1 MPILDVSAGVV
12 TAVRG
17 EAFVRSPE
25 GALVPVR
32 VGDRVEPGQLILD
45 AAGDA
50 VETIPGSVAN
60 VAAVSPDLDQ
70 VITNLDQ
77 AVAEEDAPAAGL
89 AGGEGSLLGPGLRV
103 DRVSETVGAQSF
115 GSESATQS
123 RPGEVQAAPLT
134 DQRVLTASVDGDP
147 APQPPDPQPQ
157 PGPSPIPQPPV
168 PPVPAPLPSLV
179 IDGVS
184 ETEGEPVLFNVRLTT
199 PSNGPVT
206 ISLNLLPGSDAA
218 DAAEPGLDTSTSLEY
233 RLQESDPWLPV
244 SGNLTFPAGSTLIQV
259 QVATVDD
266 LVVEPT
272 EYIQLQATV
281 VSGETA
287 NSITSNDTAITDDD
301 KPFVVVYGQDG
312 IEGDYVGFMV
322 NLTQA
327 SPEGVVVSLALLP
340 GSDPVDAAQPGVDTS
355 GPLEYFDT
363 QSQQWLAVTDNLTIP
378 AGETQIAVRVRT
390 ADDAE
395 LEGVEYL
402 RLQATVVEG
411 NVANDPAE
419 PPANDVAIT
428 DNDAPFMVVLSDNAI
443 EGRYAN
449 FSVNLT
455 SATNEVISVSLGLQ
469 YDAAADDAAQP
480 GVDSLNEIE
489 FFNASTQQWELV
501 TGPLSFQP
509 GDTRI
514 EVRVQTV
521 DDTDVE
527 SVEYLQLQATVVQGS
542 VRNPN
547 SVALNDSAITDNDG
561 REVLGTDQDEM
572 VLGQAGDDSLQALSG
587 SDLLYGGQG
596 DDVLNGGDGS
606 DVFAWQLSDVVD
618 GVTTVDRIED
628 FSLLPPAE
636 GGDVLDLRDLL
647 QGENALGGTGNLT
660 QYLRFDTSSGA
671 DTVIEVNVLGEF
683 GSQPDAVNQQIV
695 LQGVNL
701 RAEYGLDASSGDAA
715 LIARMLSDQKLLV
728 DLA

>member
-1 MPILDVSAGVV
+1 M
-12 TAVRG
+12 
-17 EAFVRSPE
+17 
-25 GALVPVR
+25 
-32 VGDRVEPGQLILD
+32 
-45 AAGDA
+45 
-50 VETIPGSVAN
+50 
-60 VAAVSPDLDQ
+60 
-70 VITNLDQ
+70 
-77 AVAEEDAPAAGL
+77 
-89 AGGEGSLLGPGLRV
+89 
-103 DRVSETVGAQSF
+103 
-115 GSESATQS
+115 
-123 RPGEVQAAPLT
+123 
-134 DQRVLTASVDGDP
+134 
-147 APQPPDPQPQ
+147 
-157 PGPSPIPQPPV
+157 
-168 PPVPAPLPSLV
+168 
-179 IDGVS
+179 
-184 ETEGEPVLFNVRLTT
+184 
-199 PSNGPVT
+199 
-206 ISLNLLPGSDAA
+206 
-218 DAAEPGLDTSTSLEY
+218 
-233 RLQESDPWLPV
+233 
-244 SGNLTFPAGSTLIQV
+244 
-259 QVATVDD
+259 
-266 LVVEPT
+266 
-272 EYIQLQATV
+272 
-281 VSGETA
+281 
-287 NSITSNDTAITDDD
+287 AITDDD

-327 SPEGVVVSLALLP
+327 SPEDVVVSLALLP

>member
-1 MPILDVSAGVV
+1 M
-12 TAVRG
+12 
-17 EAFVRSPE
+17 
-25 GALVPVR
+25 
-32 VGDRVEPGQLILD
+32 
-45 AAGDA
+45 
-50 VETIPGSVAN
+50 
-60 VAAVSPDLDQ
+60 
-70 VITNLDQ
+70 
-77 AVAEEDAPAAGL
+77 
-89 AGGEGSLLGPGLRV
+89 
-103 DRVSETVGAQSF
+103 
-115 GSESATQS
+115 
-123 RPGEVQAAPLT
+123 
-134 DQRVLTASVDGDP
+134 
-147 APQPPDPQPQ
+147 
-157 PGPSPIPQPPV
+157 
-168 PPVPAPLPSLV
+168 
-179 IDGVS
+179 
-184 ETEGEPVLFNVRLTT
+184 
-199 PSNGPVT
+199 
-206 ISLNLLPGSDAA
+206 
-218 DAAEPGLDTSTSLEY
+218 
-233 RLQESDPWLPV
+233 
-244 SGNLTFPAGSTLIQV
+244 
-259 QVATVDD
+259 
-266 LVVEPT
+266 
-272 EYIQLQATV
+272 
-281 VSGETA
+281 
-287 NSITSNDTAITDDD
+287 
-301 KPFVVVYGQDG
+301 
-312 IEGDYVGFMV
+312 
-322 NLTQA
+322 
-327 SPEGVVVSLALLP
+327 
-340 GSDPVDAAQPGVDTS
+340 
-355 GPLEYFDT
+355 
-363 QSQQWLAVTDNLTIP
+363 AVTDNLTIP
-378 AGETQIAVRVRT
+378 AGKTEIAVRVKT
-390 ADDAE
+390 ADDSEA
-395 LEGVEYL
+395 EGVEYL

>member
-340 GSDPVDAAQPGVDTS
+340 GSDPVDAAQPDVDTS

-378 AGETQIAVRVRT
+378 AGETQIAVRVKT